1 MTKFLINVFSVIITS
16 FYFFP
21 IEFILLPGINTKMVL
36 AGIGLLV
43 LGKQLASKGNA
54 HMDKSFFV
62 LSLFALSISL
72 VSLAA
77 MTINNTP
84 DGSFLTYFV
93 SMWVWMGGAYTVIK
107 WLNYA
112 YGYVNVQLVCNSL
125 IAVCVM
131 QCIIAIIKDFYP
143 PLQSW
148 VDSIIGGEA
157 FMGNTKEARLSG
169 IGAALDVAGLR
180 FSAVTVMIGYLL
192 FNVKNLDTRQL
203 LLYIVSLLIIVV
215 IGNMISRTTTV
226 GIALVLLYWLYL
238 YCFQFNVKNKS
249 VWAWFGGILCIT
261 IPVFIYLYNSN
272 ENFYE
277 NIRFGFEG
285 FFSLWETGSWK
296 TGSNDIL
303 LNHMIVFPDNWKTWL
318 IGDGYAANP
327 VDPKYM
333 DPYYTGPV
341 YHGYYM
347 GTDIGYLR
355 FIFYFGIIGAFL
367 FIMFM
372 GKVAYDC
379 MLRFK
384 EYRIMFFMI
393 LLVNYLGWFK
403 VSSDIFPV
411 FALFLVLNN
420 ELEDEKKN
428 NMPYGSLLTR

>member
-1 MTKFLINVFSVIITS
+1 MAKFLINVFSVIITS
-16 FYFFP
+16 LYFFP
-21 IEFILLPGINTKMVL
+21 IEFIFLPGINTKMVL
-36 AGIGLLV
+36 AGIGLLI

-72 VSLAA
+72 VSLAT

-93 SMWVWMGGAYTVIK
+93 SIWVWMGGAYTVIK

-180 FSAVTVMIGYLL
+180 FSAVTIMIGYLL
-192 FNVKNLDTRQL
+192 FNVKNMDTRQL
-203 LLYIVSLLIIVV
+203 LLYIVSLFIIAV

-238 YCFQFNVKNKS
+238 YCFQFNVNNKS
-249 VWAWFGGILCIT
+249 VWAWFLGVLCVI
-261 IPVFIYLYNSN
+261 IPMFIYLYNTN

-285 FFSLWETGSWK
+285 FFSLWETGSWQ

-303 LNHMIVFPDNWKTWL
+303 LNHMVVFPDNWKTWL

-327 VDPKYM
+327 VDPRYT

-367 FIMFM
+367 FIIFI
-372 GKVAYDC
+372 GKVAYEC

-384 EYRIMFFMI
+384 EYRVMFLMI
-393 LLVNYLGWFK
+393 LLVNYLVWFK

-428 NMPYGSLLTR
+428 NMHMEVC

>member
-1 MTKFLINVFSVIITS
+1 MAKFLINVFSVIITS
-16 FYFFP
+16 LYFFP
-21 IEFILLPGINTKMVL
+21 IEFIFLPGINTKMVL
-36 AGIGLLV
+36 AGIGLLI

-72 VSLAA
+72 VSLAT

-93 SMWVWMGGAYTVIK
+93 SIWVWMGGAYTVIK

-180 FSAVTVMIGYLL
+180 FSAVTIMIGYLL
-192 FNVKNLDTRQL
+192 FNVKNMDTRQL
-203 LLYIVSLLIIVV
+203 LLYIVSLFIIAV

-238 YCFQFNVKNKS
+238 YCFQFNVNNKS
-249 VWAWFGGILCIT
+249 VWAWFLGVLCVI
-261 IPVFIYLYNSN
+261 IPMFIYLYNTN

-285 FFSLWETGSWK
+285 FFSLWETGSWQ

-303 LNHMIVFPDNWKTWL
+303 LNHMVVFPDNWKTWL

-327 VDPKYM
+327 VDPRYT

-355 FIFYFGIIGAFL
+355 
-367 FIMFM
+367 
-372 GKVAYDC
+372 
-379 MLRFK
+379 
-384 EYRIMFFMI
+384 
-393 LLVNYLGWFK
+393 
-403 VSSDIFPV
+403 
-411 FALFLVLNN
+411 
-420 ELEDEKKN
+420 
-428 NMPYGSLLTR
+428 